1 MFKGQTSS
9 LVSPLLT
16 SGKRMA
22 PPSGQASVS
31 SSRNFSLQSLR
42 APSIRAPKAPVP
54 RAPGTFLLWGV
65 PAAPHSSSSRVP
77 SVHTTPRSWKGGG
90 RLAGRSDALAP
101 GIMSL
106 DEGTQA
112 AVLYQPGA
120 LGKEGVGPGGSGH
133 DLLGQPDSSG
143 AAFLRGQDRGIVPR
157 AASA

>member
-120 LGKEGVGPGGSGH
+120 LGKEGVGPGGSGQSQTGTAR
-133 DLLGQPDSSG
+133 LLGCRIPAG
-143 AAFLRGQDRGIVPR
+143 PGQGHC
-157 AASA
+157 S